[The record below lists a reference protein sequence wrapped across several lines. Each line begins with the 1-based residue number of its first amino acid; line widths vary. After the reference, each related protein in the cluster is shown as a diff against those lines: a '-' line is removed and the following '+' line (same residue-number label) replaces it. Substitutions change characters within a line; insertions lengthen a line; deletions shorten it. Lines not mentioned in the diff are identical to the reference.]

1 MTRDEISGMFQAFVD
16 SFTKQLGEMG
26 DVVKTMSD
34 RMEEDQKARQR
45 ETRLKKAGIPDSL
58 APFLKDDADLESLSG
73 VLSGLT
79 GPAAPA
85 AAPTPTLPQVGT
97 KNPGGE
103 VLDVTEL
110 LARATENNDAE
121 AVKQLKL
128 AQLAQVSKNLI

>member
-1 MTRDEISGMFQAFVD
+1 MFEAFVE

-79 GPAAPA
+79 GAAAP

-103 VLDVTEL
+103 VLDVAEL
-110 LARATENNDAE
+110 LARATENNDVE